1 MLRTTGIVVAA
12 FFLLTS
18 IGLGQDNRFD
28 VSLGG
33 GAVIPNQP
41 SGNGTTLT
49 PTKSGAVLVT
59 GRYRFSERSSV
70 ELNYGHTSDSQIYST
85 PPLTYRIQNTISEYS
100 GAYVFSF
107 HQSARLEPFVFV
119 GAAAVIF
126 YPGYSSNTVND
137 VLTNIP
143 ASQQTK
149 PAFLYGGGL
158 DYRIF
163 SQRALD
169 SQIESHQPSGP
180 AAPVP
185 RASLQGPG
193 LQSAEPVHRRQRA
206 HGGADHRNRGE
217 VLENAATD
225 LHGSKA

>member
-1 MLRTTGIVVAA
+1 MLRTTGIVIVAL
-12 FFLLTS
+12 FLLTS

-33 GAVIPNQP
+33 GPVIPNQP

-70 ELNYGHTSDSQIYST
+70 EINYGHTADSQIYST
-85 PPLTYRIQNTISEYS
+85 PPFTYRIHSTISEYS

-107 HQSARLEPFVFV
+107 LQSERVEPFVFV
-119 GAAAVIF
+119 GAAAVVF
-126 YPGYSSNTVND
+126 YPSYGTDTVND

-149 PAFLYGGGL
+149 PALLYGGGF
-158 DYRIF
+158 DWRIF
-163 SQRALD
+163 SSVPYVRRSSLTNHLALRL
-169 SQIESHQPSGP
+169 QYRGLLYK
-180 AAPVP
+180 APDFKVQNLFTGA
-185 RASLQGPG
+185 RGHM
-193 LQSAEPVHRRQRA
+193 AEPTIGV
-206 HGGADHRNRGE
+206 
-217 VLENAATD
+217 VV
-225 LHGSKA
+225 KF